1 MTRVRPISI
10 AAVAALAALVGVLAY
25 GLARQHDG
33 RSLDQ
38 ALREGRRPASPALR
52 LPRLGAA
59 GERALGDWR
68 GRVVVLNFWAS
79 WCAPCREETPLLQR
93 WQRRLAGRGG
103 TVVGVDVLDVD
114 SDALRFARKFG
125 VTYPLLR
132 DRDGS
137 AARRFGV
144 VGYPETVVLDRYGR
158 VAAIARGPVD
168 DAFRRRQIVPLLEER
183 T

>member
-1 MTRVRPISI
+1 
-10 AAVAALAALVGVLAY
+10 
-25 GLARQHDG
+25 
-33 RSLDQ
+33 
-38 ALREGRRPASPALR
+38 
-52 LPRLGAA
+52 
-59 GERALGDWR
+59 
-68 GRVVVLNFWAS
+68 
-79 WCAPCREETPLLQR
+79 
-93 WQRRLAGRGG
+93 
-103 TVVGVDVLDVD
+103 VLDVD